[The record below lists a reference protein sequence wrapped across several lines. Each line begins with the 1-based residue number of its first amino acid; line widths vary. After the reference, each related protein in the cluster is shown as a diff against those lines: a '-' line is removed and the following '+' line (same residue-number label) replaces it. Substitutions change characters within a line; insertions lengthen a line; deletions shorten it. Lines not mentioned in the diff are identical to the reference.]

1 MAAKC
6 VEDLKAA
13 VDAVKADYGNDP
25 KWAEAISKSEDAL
38 KAAESAES
46 PAPESPG
53 QKAASQVHDESKET
67 PQSEKAE
74 TPAEQKQ
81 EQDSGTEQ
89 HLNENPKDMKG
100 AAKIALLMLRSKK

>member
-25 KWAEAISKSEDAL
+25 KWKSVIDHADEAV
-38 KAAESAES
+38 KAAESVDS

-53 QKAASQVHDESKET
+53 QKSANEVHSEVKPESPEDEKKESPVEENSESKDE
-67 PQSEKAE
+67 EKAE
-74 TPAEQKQ
+74 
-81 EQDSGTEQ
+81 
-89 HLNENPKDMKG
+89 HPKDMKG
-100 AAKIALLMLRSKK
+100 AAKLALLMLRKK

>member
-25 KWAEAISKSEDAL
+25 KWSEVISKAEDAV

-53 QKAASQVHDESKET
+53 QKAANEVHSDVKPESPADEKSEAPAVENSESKDVE
-67 PQSEKAE
+67 
-74 TPAEQKQ
+74 EQ
-81 EQDSGTEQ
+81 E
-89 HLNENPKDMKG
+89 HPKDMKG
-100 AAKIALLMLRSKK
+100 AAKIALLMLRKK